1 MRKIFPELIQPRASS
16 DEWLWKRKVGRNPQS
31 DQKQLNQLWTHALEA
46 GVHDESRD
54 RYGTAAV
61 PAPRCQSSRR
71 RERRL
76 HLSPPVILTPAT
88 TPLPSLGLGRLI
100 IEWLVELVILSEAS
114 EVRQQNWIS
123 SLWTCD
129 RGSLFLISLRWAES
143 EAIID
148 CSDMVSNKGIWRSEQ
163 RTTKMKTS
171 TTILLLLCLIGMTS
185 SQSGIRILPDG
196 GYSDIVVRIADSVNQ
211 DYCSQYIKHLTVSFS
226 SPTCLSPS
234 HLRSPTNP
242 SLSVS
247 SSPSIHSHKPLF
259 FISFFP
265 VWPGFIYVWMFKGK
279 VQTVFPWKHAWLVKN
294 VFWAKTFPLYIDVFQ
309 EVSNVRP
316 VSYHLL
322 VISII

>member
-31 DQKQLNQLWTHALEA
+31 DQKQLFWRPTLTTCSTWGRCTWREQGPVWHGSCA
-46 GVHDESRD
+46 
-54 RYGTAAV
+54 GTALSEFPQEREEAPPQSAGDPHTGHN
-61 PAPRCQSSRR
+61 PAPISRLR
-71 RERRL
+71 SANHRMIRW
-76 HLSPPVILTPAT
+76 TCD
-88 TPLPSLGLGRLI
+88 I
-100 IEWLVELVILSEAS
+100 IWSS

-123 SLWTCD
+123 NRWTCD

-196 GYSDIVVRIADSVNQ
+196 GYSDIVVRIADSVDQ

-259 FISFFP
+259 FISFFL
-265 VWPGFIYVWMFKGK
+265 FDLDLFMNLQRKS
-279 VQTVFPWKHAWLVKN
+279 
-294 VFWAKTFPLYIDVFQ
+294 AKSLPMKTCLA
-309 EVSNVRP
+309 S
-316 VSYHLL
+316 
-322 VISII
+322 